1 MGNWNANKNQ
11 LAKLLVCGTEPQ
23 VIGRR
28 SNIANSLW
36 LPARWKA
43 TVGNQSVVT
52 WSAKTENNFITQSN
66 RLDYQH
72 FCVPVCKSYFKF
84 QKCCDV
90 IGRRL
95 RNKDYFTSLFN
106 TKNVLIFNSVSIKRA
121 AKKVLKILHC
131 LDFGCQLVKK
141 KTCDSVKPTSLTKLV
156 TIFN

>member
-1 MGNWNANKNQ
+1 MFRNVMGNLNANKNQ

-43 TVGNQSVVT
+43 TVGNQSVFT

-95 RNKDYFTSLFN
+95 RNKDCFTSLCN

-121 AKKVLKILHC
+121 AKKVLKITTLPG
-131 LDFGCQLVKK
+131 LRVSIGKK
-141 KTCDSVKPTSLTKLV
+141 KEHV
-156 TIFN
+156 TLSNPPP